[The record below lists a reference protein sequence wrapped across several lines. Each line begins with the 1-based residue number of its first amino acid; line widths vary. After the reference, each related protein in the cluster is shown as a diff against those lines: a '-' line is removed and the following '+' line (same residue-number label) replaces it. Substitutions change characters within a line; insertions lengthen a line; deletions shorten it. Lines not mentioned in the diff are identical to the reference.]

1 MSRFIKKM
9 SGYNNAEEQIDND
22 IFIISES
29 VIKSFNEK
37 IRVVL
42 DTTVIVKWFF
52 MDDEK
57 NIKKADL
64 ILKRY
69 LNNEIKIIIPELSAF
84 ELANIL
90 RNKIKKYQNVNLDI
104 IDRLYNLGIIFYIDK
119 EILKIATKIAADINE
134 SVYDCIFI
142 ATAERFNCKLV
153 TDDNSL
159 FSNYKGYSRKKI
171 EIILLKN
178 YRCP

>member
-1 MSRFIKKM
+1 MTK
-9 SGYNNAEEQIDND
+9 YNNTEEQIDND

-29 VIKSFNEK
+29 VIKSFNK
-37 IRVVL
+37 KAGVVL
-42 DTTVIVKWFF
+42 DTSVIVKWFF
-52 MDDEK
+52 KDDEK

-64 ILKRY
+64 ILKQY

-84 ELANIL
+84 ELANVL
-90 RNKIKKYQNVNLDI
+90 RNKIQKYQNVNLEI
-104 IDRLYNLGIIFYIDK
+104 IDRLYNLGIIFNIDK

-159 FSNYKGYSRKKI
+159 FLNYKGYSNRKI
-171 EIILLKN
+171 EIILLQN
-178 YRCP
+178 YPE

>member
-1 MSRFIKKM
+1 MGRSTKKM
-9 SGYNNAEEQIDND
+9 TGYNNTEEQIVND

-29 VIKSFNEK
+29 AVKSFNK
-37 IRVVL
+37 KFRVVL
-42 DTTVIVKWFF
+42 ETSVIVKWFF
-52 MDDEK
+52 KDSEK
-57 NIKKADL
+57 NTKKADL
-64 ILKRY
+64 ILKQY
-69 LNNEIKIIIPELSAF
+69 LNDEIKIIIPELSTF
-84 ELANIL
+84 ELANVL
-90 RNKIKKYQNVNLDI
+90 RNKIKKYQNINLDI

-159 FSNYKGYSRKKI
+159 FLNYVDYSSRKI
-171 EIILLKN
+171 EILLLEN
-178 YRCP
+178 YRYS

>member
-1 MSRFIKKM
+1 MARINIS
-9 SGYNNAEEQIDND
+9 
-22 IFIISES
+22 ISEDALKKVDKYKEIVNLTRS
-29 VIKSFNEK
+29 GLIIEALESYFARLQSRILEEK
-37 IRVVL
+37 
-42 DTTVIVKWFF
+42 K
-52 MDDEK
+52 
-57 NIKKADL
+57 KKA
-64 ILKRY
+64 IEGIIQIR
-69 LNNEIKIIIPELSAF
+69 KIIIPELSAF
-84 ELANIL
+84 ELANVL

-159 FSNYKGYSRKKI
+159 FLNYAGYSSKKI
-171 EIILLKN
+171 EILLLEN
-178 YRCP
+178 YRYS

>member
-1 MSRFIKKM
+1 MGRFIKKM
-9 SGYNNAEEQIDND
+9 TGYNNTEEQINND

-29 VIKSFNEK
+29 IIKSFNEK
-37 IRVVL
+37 VRVVL
-42 DTTVIVKWFF
+42 DTSVIVKWFF
-52 MDDEK
+52 KDDEK

-64 ILKRY
+64 ILKQY

-84 ELANIL
+84 ELANVL

-153 TDDNSL
+153 TDNNSL
-159 FSNYKGYSRKKI
+159 FLNYAGYSSRKI
-171 EIILLKN
+171 EILLLED
-178 YRCP
+178 YPE